1 MDPHIRSV
9 AGSRAD
15 SEAWLR
21 AVSTGFLHPPDAMA
35 ETMELRL
42 AKQDF
47 ARAIGAFDGDRC
59 VATFRSFDQELT
71 LPGGTVTSANAVSG
85 VTVTA
90 THRRRGLLSRMM
102 AHDLAAA
109 KERGHAAATL
119 VAAEYGIY
127 GRFGFGP
134 AAGFTQWRVLKSR
147 AGLDPRW
154 SLPEGEGTLAF
165 VDGAEV
171 RKLGPEL
178 HDRFRKGQA
187 GAIHRPPLFWE
198 RATGEVRLDP
208 GPWQEPFHAL
218 YRDAD
223 GVPQGLVTFTTDD
236 RWEAGLPEVTA
247 AVSSLFA
254 TTPAAEAALWRF
266 LLAIDWVAAVDS
278 GRAPTDS
285 LLTLLLP
292 DPRAASVKEYGD
304 FLWLRPLDVPKLLGE
319 RGYAA
324 AGRLVLDVKDPA
336 GLAQGRF
343 LLDASPDG
351 ATAAPTAE
359 AADLTLDAGVLARLS
374 LGDESAVRLVAGG
387 LVDEETPGAAAR
399 ADLLFRTSRRPWCP
413 DIF

>member
-1 MDPHIRSV
+1 MHPHIRSV
-9 AGSRAD
+9 AGSRVD

-21 AVSTGFLHPPDAMA
+21 AVFTGFLHPPDSLA

-47 ARAIGAFDGDRC
+47 ERAIGAFDGDRC

-71 LPGGTVTSANAVSG
+71 LPGGALTTANAVSG

-102 AHDLAAA
+102 ARDLAAA
-109 KERGHAAATL
+109 KERGHAVATL
-119 VAAEYGIY
+119 VAAEFGIY

-134 AAGFTQWRVLKSR
+134 AAGFTQWRILKSR

-165 VDGAEV
+165 IDGAEV

-208 GPWQEPFHAL
+208 GPWREPFHAL
-218 YRDAD
+218 YRDAA

-236 RWEAGLPEVTA
+236 TWEAGLPEVTA
-247 AVSSLFA
+247 TVSSLFA
-254 TTPAAEAALWRF
+254 TTPAAESALWRF
-266 LLAIDWVAAVDS
+266 LLAIDWVAAVDT

-285 LLTLLLP
+285 ILPLLLP
-292 DPRAASVKEYGD
+292 DPRAALVKEYGD
-304 FLWLRPLDVPKLLGE
+304 FLWLRPLDVPGLLGE
-319 RGYAA
+319 RGYAT
-324 AGRLVLDVKDPA
+324 AGRLVIEVTDPA
-336 GLAQGRF
+336 GLAHGRF
-343 LLDASPDG
+343 LLDASPEG
-351 ATAAPTAE
+351 ATVAATAR
-359 AADLTLDAGVLARLS
+359 AADLTLDAGTLARLS
-374 LGDESAVRLVAGG
+374 LGEESAARLVAGG